1 VITKKDLMP
10 WIVEALNALGGRG
23 RIWEIC
29 EQIWDK
35 HEKDLQTAGPL
46 FYTWQYDMR
55 WAAQKLQKEGKLSKA
70 GKNYTWFL
78 TP

>member
-1 VITKKDLMP
+1 MS
-10 WIVEALNALGGRG
+10 VEGRLWG
-23 RIWEIC
+23 DNSLIW
-29 EQIWDK
+29 K
-35 HEKDLQTAGPL
+35 HHENDLQTAGSL